1 MKTREWARATY
12 QNLKDRSAADRSH
25 HYTMEQVEEVLEM
38 SILTLVDALA
48 DGDELHSLALG
59 RLWVEERPVR
69 TVVSN
74 LPSVSQ
80 SFTLFPARTVHFK
93 ASRRLRNRLNSDT
106 HER

>member
-59 RLWVEERPVR
+59 RLWVEEKSGRM
-69 TVVSN
+69 VVSN
-74 LPSVSQ
+74 LPGQAGIFSTTDCRIV
-80 SFTLFPARTVHFK
+80 RFK
-93 ASRRLRNRLNSDT
+93 SSSRLLNRLNRSS
-106 HER
+106 